1 MPANYFGSS
10 SSSSGGKTPDIDKIT
25 DEVERRLTSDK
36 MSKIQSPQGDRLLL
50 STQGGD
56 IKESNIETSHIANK
70 VTKIQ
75 GATGGKIVLS
85 KVDGEMEESALTPSD
100 VNGKASKIQAT
111 S

>member
-10 SSSSGGKTPDIDKIT
+10 SNSSGGKAPDIDKIT

-36 MSKIQSPQGDRLLL
+36 MSKILYPEGDRLLL

-70 VTKIQ
+70 VTKYRGQ
-75 GATGGKIVLS
+75 QVVKLCCQR
-85 KVDGEMEESALTPSD
+85 LT
-100 VNGKASKIQAT
+100 VKWKNLC
-111 S
+111 